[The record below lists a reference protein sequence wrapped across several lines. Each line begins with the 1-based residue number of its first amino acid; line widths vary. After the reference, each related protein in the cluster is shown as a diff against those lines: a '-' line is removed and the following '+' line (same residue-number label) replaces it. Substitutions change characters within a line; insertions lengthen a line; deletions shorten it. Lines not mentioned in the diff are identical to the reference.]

1 MNNYQVPGQKKLKS
15 ALEEMIR
22 HDRLPHALLL
32 TGNSGLGGL
41 SMAVEIAAALHCDE
55 NLGKACGQCKSCS
68 KSYKLIHPDTHFAFP
83 VVKKAD
89 KKRDETTSK
98 DFLSLWR
105 GILQEKQ
112 YFDHQDWINW
122 IGAEN
127 KSLNIN
133 TKECNEIIQKLSL
146 KAFEGRYKVQI
157 IWLPE
162 YLGKE
167 SNRLLKLIEE
177 PPENT
182 KIILVSA
189 SIERLLV
196 TITSRCQI
204 FKLLPVD
211 DRELNE
217 YLNERTRSD
226 SDSISNV
233 VKLADGNCGLALQ
246 FLESSSKD
254 FSEDLLNWLRLSYQA
269 GSHPQNII
277 DWIATMVAQGKDVLE
292 LFFMSGLSFFR
303 EYHIW
308 LHDQSYEM
316 RIDPNQKGIA
326 RKMQQIISYDKIEY
340 ITKELDSLV
349 TLMSRNANMKL
360 ALLSSSITVGDIMR
374 KK

>member
-1 MNNYQVPGQKKLKS
+1 MIDYQVPGQRKLKLS
-15 ALEEMIR
+15 LEEMIR
-22 HDRLPHALLL
+22 NDRLPHALLL
-32 TGNSGLGGL
+32 SGDPGFGGL
-41 SMAVEIAAALHCDE
+41 SMAINIAAALHCEEDI
-55 NLGKACGQCKSCS
+55 GRACGKCKSCS
-68 KSYKLIHPDTHFAFP
+68 KSFKLIHPDTHFAFP

-98 DFLSLWR
+98 DFLAPWR
-105 GILQEKQ
+105 SIIQKKQ
-112 YFDHQDWINW
+112 YFDHQDWISW
-122 IGAEN
+122 IGADN

-189 SIERLLV
+189 AIERLLV

-204 FKLLPVD
+204 FKLLPVED
-211 DRELNE
+211 HALNT
-217 YLNERTRSD
+217 YLIEKNVFDPET
-226 SDSISNV
+226 IEKV

-246 FLESSSKD
+246 FLESSAKD
-254 FSEDLLNWLRLSYQA
+254 FSEDLLQWLRLSYQA
-269 GSHPQNII
+269 GSHPQNIV
-277 DWIATMVAQGKDVLE
+277 DWIAAMVGQGKDVLE
-292 LFFMSGLSFFR
+292 LFLTSGLSFFR

-308 LHDQSYEM
+308 LHDQNYEM
-316 RIDPNQKGIA
+316 RIDSSQKGIA

-360 ALLSSSITVGDIMR
+360 ALLSSSIIVGDIMR
-374 KK
+374 KQ